1 MRDLIDLGLINLNFL
16 SYTHLKKDVSSNI
29 DIGNKYHGVPN
40 LVKLRYEGT
49 KPFYLVG
56 TILNYFKKE
65 VRGSNMYR
73 TVIKE
78 RHPKQDFTNIYR
90 FSIKL
95 DAKLQKQSLSLS
107 SRFQRKNRF

>member
-1 MRDLIDLGLINLNFL
+1 MSNISDKRIVSKLKPIDIFRNLKIMPMRDLIDLGLINLNFL

-65 VRGSNMYR
+65 VRGSSM
-73 TVIKE
+73 
-78 RHPKQDFTNIYR
+78 
-90 FSIKL
+90 
-95 DAKLQKQSLSLS
+95 
-107 SRFQRKNRF
+107 